1 MALRMRWTKRESW
14 LLLANLVAVP
24 VLSWPAFGFIAYMN
38 RRGILLFVIVAWTSA
53 TVVAL
58 FFWPLVSRRHL
69 AAAYMLAAAAAIV
82 PVTLAL
88 GVALHPLYWRPG
100 AGIAELARWV
110 GDAVSLGGI
119 FTAGYWLPASALN
132 CYMLRR
138 RVA

>member
-24 VLSWPAFGFIAYMN
+24 VLSWPVFGVIAYMN

-53 TVVAL
+53 TVAAVL
-58 FFWPLVSRRHL
+58 CWPLVSRRHL
-69 AAAYMLAAAAAIV
+69 AAAYVLAAAAAIV
-82 PVTLAL
+82 PVTLAW

-100 AGIAELARWV
+100 HGIAEVARWA
-110 GDAVSLGGI
+110 GNAVSLGGI